1 LRSRR
6 RLEID
11 LHSSHKLSH
20 NATVTLSLRHRIL
33 ITLIPLLLLLAAIG
47 SAGIVLLFRLGNS
60 VDAILRENYRSV
72 IAMEGLNEAVER
84 IDSSFQFALSG
95 RRDQAR
101 QQFTKSW
108 GPYLENLDVEKHN
121 ITVPGEGELV
131 HRLDVLTDD
140 YHRKGNDF
148 YASPA
153 NDGKQTQAYYGPDG
167 LLEGF
172 NQIKD
177 VSGQILHL
185 NQSNM
190 EQASGEARRL
200 AKLSSIGF
208 AGALAVALVLAGFAV
223 LHTMRTILRP
233 VQAVTQAALAISGG
247 NLDQLVPYQS
257 GDELGQ
263 LAQAFNTMTRHLREF
278 RQSQSAR
285 LLRAQRAS
293 QATVDSFPDPVIVID
308 SEGFVEIANPAA
320 RRLLGVLTK
329 HHGQPT
335 SGTWQPPEPLRQ
347 PLADALKEQ
356 RDYSPEGFDHV
367 ILLGTDGRERAMLP
381 RVLAIRDPHGSTL
394 GAAVLLQDVTRLR
407 LLDQVKN
414 NLVATASHELK
425 TPLTSIRLAV
435 HLLLE
440 EAVGPL
446 TPKQME
452 LLLDARENSERLL
465 SMVNNLLDLARLE
478 QGSRQLDLQP
488 IRPESL
494 LRTAADSIRARA
506 ADHSIEVVLNLREG
520 LPEVQVDV
528 TRFGSALQNLL
539 NNALTYTDRG
549 GRIALGAQSD
559 GDEVELTIADT
570 GIGIPADALPHVF
583 EKFFRVPGQS
593 KGAGTG
599 LGLAIVQEIVVAHGG
614 TITCESRPGKGTEFR
629 IRLPALR
636 ETALGRCQ
644 PALKAV

>member
-1 LRSRR
+1 MPF
-6 RLEID
+6 
-11 LHSSHKLSH
+11 
-20 NATVTLSLRHRIL
+20 VTLSLRQRIL
-33 ITLIPLLLLLAAIG
+33 ITLIPLLLLLAGIG

-95 RRDQAR
+95 RQEQAR
-101 QQFTKSW
+101 QQFTRSW
-108 GPYLENLDVEKHN
+108 DSYIENLEIEKNN

-131 HRLDVLTDD
+131 ERLDRLTDD
-140 YHRKGNDF
+140 YHRKGKEF
-148 YASPA
+148 YEAPSP
-153 NDGKQTQAYYGPDG
+153 DGKRIQAYYGPGG

-172 NQIKD
+172 GKIKD

-185 NQSNM
+185 NQNNM
-190 EQASGEARRL
+190 EQASSDARHL

-208 AGALAVALVLAGFAV
+208 AAALAVAIVLAGFAV
-223 LHTMRTILRP
+223 FYTVRTILQP
-233 VQAVTQAALAISGG
+233 VQAVTEAALAISGG

-257 GDELGQ
+257 HDELGQ
-263 LAQAFNTMTRHLREF
+263 LARAFNTMTRHLREI

-285 LLRAQRAS
+285 LQRAQRAS

-347 PLADALKEQ
+347 PLTDALTEQ
-356 RDYSPEGFDHV
+356 RDYSPEGFDRV
-367 ILLGTDGRERAMLP
+367 IVLGAPGRERAMLP
-381 RVLAIRDPHGSTL
+381 RVLAIRDPQGNTL

-440 EAVGPL
+440 ETVGPL
-446 TPKQME
+446 TPKQTE

-465 SMVNNLLDLARLE
+465 AMVNNLLDLARLE

-488 IRPESL
+488 VRPESL
-494 LRTAADSIRARA
+494 LRSAADSIRARA
-506 ADHSIEVVLNLREG
+506 ADHDIEVVVNLGDG
-520 LPEVQVDV
+520 LPDVQVDV
-528 TRFGSALQNLL
+528 ARFGSALQNLL

-549 GRIALGAQSD
+549 GRITLSAQSD
-559 GDEVELTIADT
+559 GDEVELSVADT
-570 GIGIPADALPHVF
+570 GIGIPPDALPHVF

-593 KGAGTG
+593 KGTGTG

-614 TITCESRPGKGTEFR
+614 TINCESHPGKGTEFR

-636 ETALGRCQ
+636 DSTAGRFHTS
-644 PALKAV
+644 LNAVS

>member
-1 LRSRR
+1 MR
-6 RLEID
+6 
-11 LHSSHKLSH
+11 
-20 NATVTLSLRHRIL
+20 TVSLSLRHRIL

-95 RRDQAR
+95 RRDKAW
-101 QQFTKSW
+101 QQYTRSW
-108 GPYLENLDVEKHN
+108 EAYADNLDIEKNN
-121 ITVPGEGELV
+121 ITVPGEAELV
-131 HRLDVLTDD
+131 AQLELATND
-140 YHRKGNDF
+140 YRQKGNAF
-148 YASPA
+148 YGSPTGTPPPDTA
-153 NDGKQTQAYYGPDG
+153 QQTVAYYKAGG

-172 NQIKD
+172 GRIKA

-185 NQSNM
+185 NQSTM
-190 EQASGEARRL
+190 EQASANARHL
-200 AKLSSIGF
+200 AKLSAIGF
-208 AGALAVALVLAGFAV
+208 AVALAIALVLAGFAV

-257 GDELGQ
+257 DDELGQ
-263 LAQAFNTMTRHLREF
+263 LARAFNTMTRHLREF

-285 LLRAQRAS
+285 LQRAQRAS

-329 HHGQPT
+329 HHGLPT
-335 SGTWQPPEPLRQ
+335 SSTWQPPEPLRQ
-347 PLADALKEQ
+347 PLAEALKEQ

-367 ILLGTDGRERAMLP
+367 ILLGSDGRERALLP
-381 RVLAIRDPHGSTL
+381 RVLAIRDPQGGTL

-440 EAVGPL
+440 ETVGPL
-446 TPKQME
+446 TPKQTE

-465 SMVNNLLDLARLE
+465 AMVNNLLDLARLE

-506 ADHSIEVVLNLREG
+506 ADHAIEVVLNLREG
-520 LPEVQVDV
+520 LPEVQVDAS
-528 TRFGSALQNLL
+528 RFGSALLNLL
-539 NNALTYTDRG
+539 NNSLTYTDRG
-549 GRIALGAQSD
+549 GRIILGAQSV
-559 GDEVELTIADT
+559 GDEVELSVADT
-570 GIGIPADALPHVF
+570 GIGIPADSLPHVF

-593 KGAGTG
+593 KGTGTG

-614 TITCESRPGKGTEFR
+614 TITCESLPGKGTEFR

-636 ETALGRCQ
+636 DATAGRFA
-644 PALKAV
+644 PALKAIS

>member
-1 LRSRR
+1 MR
-6 RLEID
+6 
-11 LHSSHKLSH
+11 
-20 NATVTLSLRHRIL
+20 NVTLSLRQRIL

-47 SAGIVLLFRLGNS
+47 SAGIVLLLRLGNS

-95 RRDQAR
+95 REQQAR
-101 QQFTKSW
+101 QQFTRSCES
-108 GPYLENLDVEKHN
+108 YSQNLEIEKHN

-131 HRLDVLTDD
+131 ERLERLTDD
-140 YHRKGNDF
+140 YYRKGKDF

-153 NDGKQTQAYYGPDG
+153 TNGKRIQAYYGPNG
-167 LLEGF
+167 LLEVFG
-172 NQIKD
+172 QIKD
-177 VSGQILHL
+177 VSGQTLHL
-185 NQSNM
+185 NQTNM
-190 EQASGEARRL
+190 EQASADARRL

-208 AGALAVALVLAGFAV
+208 AIALAIALILAGFAV

-247 NLDQLVPYQS
+247 NLNQIVPYQS
-257 GDELGQ
+257 DDELGQ
-263 LAQAFNTMTRHLREF
+263 LARAFNTMTRHLREF
-278 RQSQSAR
+278 RESQSAR
-285 LLRAQRAS
+285 LSRAQQAS

-320 RRLLGVLTK
+320 RRLLGVLAK

-347 PLADALKEQ
+347 PLADALTEQ
-356 RDYSPEGFDHV
+356 RDYSPEGFDRV
-367 ILLGTDGRERAMLP
+367 ILLGASGRERAMLP
-381 RVLAIRDPHGSTL
+381 RVLAIRDPHGNTL

-440 EAVGPL
+440 EMVGPL
-446 TPKQME
+446 TPKQTE

-465 SMVNNLLDLARLE
+465 AMVNNLLDLARLE

-488 IRPESL
+488 VQPESL
-494 LRTAADSIRARA
+494 LRSAADSIRARA
-506 ADHSIEVVLNLREG
+506 ADQDIEVVVNLVEC
-520 LPEVQVDV
+520 LPEIQVDV
-528 TRFGSALQNLL
+528 SRFGSALQNLL

-549 GRIALGAQSD
+549 GRITLSAHSD
-559 GDEVELTIADT
+559 GDEVELSVADT

-593 KGAGTG
+593 KGIGTG

-636 ETALGRCQ
+636 ETAGGRFQ
-644 PALKAV
+644 PSLKAVS

>member
-1 LRSRR
+1 
-6 RLEID
+6 
-11 LHSSHKLSH
+11 
-20 NATVTLSLRHRIL
+20 VTPSLRQRIL

-60 VDAILRENYRSV
+60 VNAILRENYRSV

-95 RRDQAR
+95 RQEQAR
-101 QQFTKSW
+101 QQFTRSWKS
-108 GPYLENLDVEKHN
+108 YLDNLGIERNSV
-121 ITVPGEGELV
+121 TVPGEAELV
-131 HRLDVLTDD
+131 DRLDRLTDD
-140 YHRKGNDF
+140 YHKKGNTF
-148 YASPA
+148 YEEPSTLSRQ
-153 NDGKQTQAYYGPDG
+153 NQAYYEPGG

-172 NQIKD
+172 GQIKD

-190 EQASGEARRL
+190 EQASADARRL
-200 AKLSSIGF
+200 AKLSAIGF
-208 AGALAVALVLAGFAV
+208 AIALAIALILAGFAV
-223 LHTMRTILRP
+223 LHTMRTILQP

-257 GDELGQ
+257 EDELGQ
-263 LAQAFNTMTRHLREF
+263 LARAFNTMTRHLREF

-335 SGTWQPPEPLRQ
+335 SGTWQAPEPLRQ
-347 PLADALKEQ
+347 PLADALTEQ

-367 ILLGTDGRERAMLP
+367 ILLGPSGRERAMLP
-381 RVLAIRDPHGSTL
+381 RVLAIRDQLGNTL

-440 EAVGPL
+440 ETVGPL
-446 TPKQME
+446 TPKQTE

-465 SMVNNLLDLARLE
+465 AMVNNLLDLARLE
-478 QGSRQLDLQP
+478 QGSRQLELQP
-488 IRPESL
+488 VRPESL

-506 ADHSIEVVLNLREG
+506 ADHAIEVVLNLG
-520 LPEVQVDV
+520 DCLPEVQVDV
-528 TRFGSALQNLL
+528 SRFGSALQNLL

-549 GRIALGAQSD
+549 GRITLGAQSD
-559 GDEVELTIADT
+559 GDEVELSVADT

-593 KGAGTG
+593 KGTGTG

-614 TITCESRPGKGTEFR
+614 TITCDSHPGKGTVFR

-636 ETALGRCQ
+636 DAAAGRFQ
-644 PALKAV
+644 PKLKAVS

>member
-1 LRSRR
+1 MR
-6 RLEID
+6 
-11 LHSSHKLSH
+11 
-20 NATVTLSLRHRIL
+20 TVTLSLRHRIL

-47 SAGIVLLFRLGNS
+47 SAGIVLLSRLGNS

-95 RRDQAR
+95 RQDQAR
-101 QQFTKSW
+101 EQFTRSW
-108 GPYLENLDVEKHN
+108 ESYLENLDVEKHN

-131 HRLDVLTDD
+131 ERLEHLTDD
-140 YHRKGNDF
+140 YHRKGKDF
-148 YASPA
+148 YAAPA
-153 NDGKQTQAYYGPDG
+153 ANGKQTEAYYGPNG
-167 LLEGF
+167 LLEVF
-172 NQIKD
+172 SQIKD

-185 NQSNM
+185 NQNNM
-190 EQASGEARRL
+190 EEASGDARRL

-208 AGALAVALVLAGFAV
+208 AVALAIALILAGFAV

-247 NLDQLVPYQS
+247 NLNQIVPYQS
-257 GDELGQ
+257 DDELGQ
-263 LAQAFNTMTRHLREF
+263 LARAFNTMTRHLREF
-278 RQSQSAR
+278 RQSQSAI
-285 LLRAQRAS
+285 LFRAQQAS

-347 PLADALKEQ
+347 PLADALTEQ
-356 RDYSPEGFDHV
+356 RDYSPEGFDRV
-367 ILLGTDGRERAMLP
+367 ILLGTSGRERAMLP
-381 RVLAIRDPHGSTL
+381 RVLAIRDPHGNTL
-394 GAAVLLQDVTRLR
+394 GAAVLLQDVIRLR

-440 EAVGPL
+440 ETVGPL
-446 TPKQME
+446 TPKQTE

-465 SMVNNLLDLARLE
+465 AMVNNLLDLARLE

-488 IRPESL
+488 VQPESL

-506 ADHSIEVVLNLREG
+506 ADHSIDVVLNLREG

-528 TRFGSALQNLL
+528 SRFGSALLNLL
-539 NNALTYTDRG
+539 NNSLTYTDRG
-549 GRIALGAQSD
+549 GRITLGAQSV

-593 KGAGTG
+593 KGTGTG

-614 TITCESRPGKGTEFR
+614 TITCDSHPGKGTEFR

-636 ETALGRCQ
+636 ASTVGRFP
-644 PALKAV
+644 PALKAVS

>member
-1 LRSRR
+1 M
-6 RLEID
+6 
-11 LHSSHKLSH
+11 
-20 NATVTLSLRHRIL
+20 TLSLRRRIL

-95 RRDQAR
+95 RREQAQ
-101 QQFTKSW
+101 QQFARSW
-108 GPYLENLDVEKHN
+108 ESYLQSLEIERNN
-121 ITVPGEGELV
+121 ITVPGEAELV
-131 HRLDVLTDD
+131 AHLDLLTAD
-140 YHRKGNDF
+140 YRRKGNEF
-148 YASPA
+148 YTASSSG
-153 NDGKQTQAYYGPDG
+153 DRQTKAYYGPHG
-167 LLEGF
+167 LLAGF

-185 NQSNM
+185 NQTNM
-190 EQASGEARRL
+190 EQASAEARHL
-200 AKLSSIGF
+200 AKLSAIGF
-208 AGALAVALVLAGFAV
+208 AVALAVALVLAGFAV

-247 NLDQLVPYQS
+247 NLDQLVPYQAD
-257 GDELGQ
+257 DELGQ
-263 LAQAFNTMTRHLREF
+263 LARAFNTMTRHLREF
-278 RQSQSAR
+278 RQSQSTR
-285 LLRAQRAS
+285 LLRAQQAS

-308 SEGFVEIANPAA
+308 SEGYVEIANPAA

-367 ILLGTDGRERAMLP
+367 ILLGGEGRERAMLP
-381 RVLAIRDPHGSTL
+381 RVLAIRDPHGNTL

-440 EAVGPL
+440 ETVGPL
-446 TPKQME
+446 SPKQME

-465 SMVNNLLDLARLE
+465 AMVNNLLDLARLE

-488 IRPESL
+488 TRPEEL
-494 LRTAADSIRARA
+494 LRAAADSVRARA
-506 ADHSIEVVLNLREG
+506 ADLAIEIVVDLGEN
-520 LPEVQVDV
+520 LPEVLIDAS
-528 TRFGSALQNLL
+528 RFGSALQNLL
-539 NNALTYTDRG
+539 DNALTYTDRG
-549 GRIALGAQSD
+549 GRITLGAQRD

-570 GIGIPADALPHVF
+570 GIGIPADSLPHVF
-583 EKFFRVPGQS
+583 EKFFRVAGQS
-593 KGAGTG
+593 KGSGTG
-599 LGLAIVQEIVVAHGG
+599 LGLAIVQEIVVAHHG
-614 TITCESRPGKGTEFR
+614 TIMCESRPGRGTEFR

-636 ETALGRCQ
+636 QTVVKRLESS
-644 PALKAV
+644 LKGV

>member
-1 LRSRR
+1 MMLLQIARAVSPKFTHCLEGSRPICIR
-6 RLEID
+6 RG
-11 LHSSHKLSH
+11 SVGTMR
-20 NATVTLSLRHRIL
+20 TVTLSLRQRIL

-47 SAGIVLLFRLGNS
+47 SAGIVLLLRLGNS

-95 RRDQAR
+95 RQDQAR
-101 QQFTKSW
+101 EQFTRSW
-108 GPYLENLDVEKHN
+108 ESYLENLDVEKHN

-131 HRLDVLTDD
+131 ERLEYLTDD
-140 YHRKGNDF
+140 YHRKGKDF
-148 YASPA
+148 YAAPA
-153 NDGKQTQAYYGPDG
+153 ANGKQTEAYYGPNG
-167 LLEGF
+167 LLEVFG
-172 NQIKD
+172 QIKD

-185 NQSNM
+185 NQNNM
-190 EQASGEARRL
+190 EEASGDARRL

-208 AGALAVALVLAGFAV
+208 AVALAIALILAGFAV
-223 LHTMRTILRP
+223 LNTMRTILRP

-247 NLDQLVPYQS
+247 NLNQIVPYQS
-257 GDELGQ
+257 DDELGQ
-263 LAQAFNTMTRHLREF
+263 LARAFNTMTRHLRES

-285 LLRAQRAS
+285 LLRAQQAS

-347 PLADALKEQ
+347 PLADALTEQ
-356 RDYSPEGFDHV
+356 RDYSPEGFDRV
-367 ILLGTDGRERAMLP
+367 ILLGTSGRERAMLP
-381 RVLAIRDPHGSTL
+381 RVLAIRDPHGNTL

-440 EAVGPL
+440 ETVGPL
-446 TPKQME
+446 TPKQTE

-465 SMVNNLLDLARLE
+465 AMVNNLLDLARLE

-488 IRPESL
+488 VQPESL
-494 LRTAADSIRARA
+494 LRSAADSIRARA
-506 ADHSIEVVLNLREG
+506 ADQDIEVVVNLGGECM
-520 LPEVQVDV
+520 PEVQVDV
-528 TRFGSALQNLL
+528 ARFGSALQNLL

-549 GRIALGAQSD
+549 GRITLAAQCD
-559 GDEVELTIADT
+559 ADEVELSVADT
-570 GIGIPADALPHVF
+570 GIGIPADALP
-583 EKFFRVPGQS
+583 
-593 KGAGTG
+593 
-599 LGLAIVQEIVVAHGG
+599 
-614 TITCESRPGKGTEFR
+614 
-629 IRLPALR
+629 
-636 ETALGRCQ
+636 
-644 PALKAV
+644 

>member
-1 LRSRR
+1 MR
-6 RLEID
+6 
-11 LHSSHKLSH
+11 
-20 NATVTLSLRHRIL
+20 TVTLSLRQRIL

-47 SAGIVLLFRLGNS
+47 SAGIVLLLRLGNS

-95 RRDQAR
+95 RQEQAR
-101 QQFTKSW
+101 QQFTRSW
-108 GPYLENLDVEKHN
+108 ESYLENLEVEKHN

-131 HRLDVLTDD
+131 DRLEHLTDD
-140 YHRKGNDF
+140 YHRKGKDF
-148 YASPA
+148 YAAPTA
-153 NDGKQTQAYYGPDG
+153 NGKQTEAYYAPNG
-167 LLEGF
+167 LLEVFG
-172 NQIKD
+172 QIKD
-177 VSGQILHL
+177 VSGQTLHL
-185 NQSNM
+185 NQTNM
-190 EQASGEARRL
+190 EQASGDARRL

-208 AGALAVALVLAGFAV
+208 AIALAIALILAGFAV
-223 LHTMRTILRP
+223 LNTMRTILRP

-247 NLDQLVPYQS
+247 NLNQIVPYQS
-257 GDELGQ
+257 DDELGQ
-263 LAQAFNTMTRHLREF
+263 LARAFNTMTRHLRES

-285 LLRAQRAS
+285 LLRAQQAS

-320 RRLLGVLTK
+320 RRLLGVLAK

-347 PLADALKEQ
+347 PLADALTEQ
-356 RDYSPEGFDHV
+356 RDYSPEGFDRV
-367 ILLGTDGRERAMLP
+367 ILLGASGRERAMLP
-381 RVLAIRDPHGSTL
+381 RVLAIRDPHGNTL

-440 EAVGPL
+440 ETVGPL
-446 TPKQME
+446 TPKQTE

-465 SMVNNLLDLARLE
+465 AMVNNLLDLARLE

-488 IRPESL
+488 VQPESL
-494 LRTAADSIRARA
+494 LRSAADSIRARA
-506 ADHSIEVVLNLREG
+506 ADQDIEVVVNLGGEC
-520 LPEVQVDV
+520 LPEIQVDV
-528 TRFGSALQNLL
+528 SRFGSALQNLL

-549 GRIALGAQSD
+549 GRITLAAQCD
-559 GDEVELTIADT
+559 ADEVELSVADT

-593 KGAGTG
+593 KGTGTG

-636 ETALGRCQ
+636 ETAGGRFQ
-644 PALKAV
+644 PSLKAVS

>member
-1 LRSRR
+1 MR
-6 RLEID
+6 
-11 LHSSHKLSH
+11 
-20 NATVTLSLRHRIL
+20 TVTLSLRHRIL

-47 SAGIVLLFRLGNS
+47 SGGIVLLFRLGNS

-95 RRDQAR
+95 RRDKAW
-101 QQFTKSW
+101 QQYTHSW
-108 GPYLENLDVEKHN
+108 ESYLENLEIEKNN
-121 ITVPGEGELV
+121 ITVPGEAELV
-131 HRLDVLTDD
+131 AQLEQSTND
-140 YHRKGNDF
+140 YRKKGSEF
-148 YASPA
+148 YTAPA
-153 NDGKQTQAYYGPDG
+153 DTTPSSDAVRQTQAYYQPGG

-172 NQIKD
+172 GRIKE

-190 EQASGEARRL
+190 EQASADARHL
-200 AKLSSIGF
+200 AKLSAIGF
-208 AGALAVALVLAGFAV
+208 AAALAIALVLAGFAV

-247 NLDQLVPYQS
+247 NLNQLVPYQAD
-257 GDELGQ
+257 DELGQ
-263 LAQAFNTMTRHLREF
+263 LARAFNTMTRHLREF
-278 RQSQSAR
+278 RQSQSAQ

-335 SGTWQPPEPLRQ
+335 SSTWQPPEPLRQ

-367 ILLGTDGRERAMLP
+367 ILLGSDGRERALLP

-440 EAVGPL
+440 ETVGPL
-446 TPKQME
+446 TSKQTE

-465 SMVNNLLDLARLE
+465 AMVNNLLDLARLE
-478 QGSRQLDLQP
+478 QGSRQLDFQP

-506 ADHSIEVVLNLREG
+506 ADHSIDVVLNLREG

-528 TRFGSALQNLL
+528 SRFGSALLNLL
-539 NNALTYTDRG
+539 NNSLTYTDRG
-549 GRIALGAQSD
+549 GRITLGAQSV
-559 GDEVELTIADT
+559 GDEVELTVADT

-593 KGAGTG
+593 KGTGTG

-614 TITCESRPGKGTEFR
+614 TITCDSHPGKGTEFR

-636 ETALGRCQ
+636 ASTVGRFP
-644 PALKAV
+644 PALKAVS

>member
-1 LRSRR
+1 M
-6 RLEID
+6 
-11 LHSSHKLSH
+11 
-20 NATVTLSLRHRIL
+20 TPSLRQRIL

-60 VDAILRENYRSV
+60 VNAILRENYRSV

-95 RRDQAR
+95 RQEQAR
-101 QQFTKSW
+101 QQFTRSWKS
-108 GPYLENLDVEKHN
+108 YLDNLGIERNSV
-121 ITVPGEGELV
+121 TVPGEAELV
-131 HRLDVLTDD
+131 DRLDRLTDD
-140 YHRKGNDF
+140 YHKKGNTF
-148 YASPA
+148 YEEPSTLSRQ
-153 NDGKQTQAYYGPDG
+153 NQAYYEPAG

-172 NQIKD
+172 GEIKN

-190 EQASGEARRL
+190 EQASADARRL
-200 AKLSSIGF
+200 AKLSAIGF
-208 AGALAVALVLAGFAV
+208 AIALAIALILAGFAV
-223 LHTMRTILRP
+223 LHTMRTILQP

-257 GDELGQ
+257 EDELGQ
-263 LAQAFNTMTRHLREF
+263 LARAFNTMTRHLREF

-335 SGTWQPPEPLRQ
+335 SGTWQAPEPLRQ
-347 PLADALKEQ
+347 PLADALTEQ

-367 ILLGTDGRERAMLP
+367 ILLGPSGRERAMLP
-381 RVLAIRDPHGSTL
+381 RVLAIRDQLGNTL

-440 EAVGPL
+440 ETVGPL
-446 TPKQME
+446 TPKQTE

-465 SMVNNLLDLARLE
+465 AMVNNLLDLARLE
-478 QGSRQLDLQP
+478 QGSRQLELQP
-488 IRPESL
+488 VRPESL

-506 ADHSIEVVLNLREG
+506 ADHAIEVVLNLG
-520 LPEVQVDV
+520 DCLPEVQVDV
-528 TRFGSALQNLL
+528 SRFGSALQNLL

-549 GRIALGAQSD
+549 GRITLGAQSD
-559 GDEVELTIADT
+559 GDEVELSVADT

-593 KGAGTG
+593 KGTGTG

-614 TITCESRPGKGTEFR
+614 TITCDSHPGKGTVFR

-636 ETALGRCQ
+636 DAAAGRFQ
-644 PALKAV
+644 PKLKAVS

>member
-1 LRSRR
+1 M
-6 RLEID
+6 
-11 LHSSHKLSH
+11 
-20 NATVTLSLRHRIL
+20 TPSLRQRIL

-60 VDAILRENYRSV
+60 VNAILRENYRSV

-95 RRDQAR
+95 RQEQAR
-101 QQFTKSW
+101 QQFTRSWKS
-108 GPYLENLDVEKHN
+108 YLDNLGIERNSV
-121 ITVPGEGELV
+121 TVPGEAELV
-131 HRLDVLTDD
+131 DRLDRLTDD
-140 YHRKGNDF
+140 YHKKGNTF
-148 YASPA
+148 YEEPSTLSRQ
-153 NDGKQTQAYYGPDG
+153 NQAYYEPGG

-172 NQIKD
+172 GQIKD

-190 EQASGEARRL
+190 EQASADARRL
-200 AKLSSIGF
+200 AKLSAIGF
-208 AGALAVALVLAGFAV
+208 AIALAIALILAGFAV
-223 LHTMRTILRP
+223 LHTMRTILQP

-257 GDELGQ
+257 EDELGQ
-263 LAQAFNTMTRHLREF
+263 LARAFNTMTRHLREF

-335 SGTWQPPEPLRQ
+335 SGTWQAPEPLRQ
-347 PLADALKEQ
+347 PLADALTEQ

-367 ILLGTDGRERAMLP
+367 ILLGPSGRERAMLP
-381 RVLAIRDPHGSTL
+381 RVLAIRDQLGNTL

-440 EAVGPL
+440 ETVGPL
-446 TPKQME
+446 TPKQTE

-465 SMVNNLLDLARLE
+465 AMVNNLLDLARLE
-478 QGSRQLDLQP
+478 QGSRQLELQP
-488 IRPESL
+488 VRPESL

-506 ADHSIEVVLNLREG
+506 ADHAIEVVLNLG
-520 LPEVQVDV
+520 DCLPEVQVDV
-528 TRFGSALQNLL
+528 SRFGSALQNLL

-549 GRIALGAQSD
+549 GRITLGAQSD
-559 GDEVELTIADT
+559 GDEVELSVADT

-593 KGAGTG
+593 KGTGTG

-614 TITCESRPGKGTEFR
+614 TITCDSHPGKGTVFR

-636 ETALGRCQ
+636 DAAAGRFQ
-644 PALKAV
+644 PKLKAVS

>member
-1 LRSRR
+1 M
-6 RLEID
+6 
-11 LHSSHKLSH
+11 
-20 NATVTLSLRHRIL
+20 TLSLRQRIL
-33 ITLIPLLLLLAAIG
+33 VTLVPLLLLLAVIG

-60 VDAILRENYRSV
+60 VNAILRENYRSV

-95 RRDQAR
+95 RLDQA
-101 QQFTKSW
+101 QHQFTRSW
-108 GPYLENLDVEKHN
+108 DSYVENLEIEKNN

-131 HRLDVLTDD
+131 ARLEQTTAD
-140 YHRKGNDF
+140 YQRKGEEF
-148 YASPA
+148 YAPHSTIEQRS
-153 NDGKQTQAYYGPDG
+153 KAYYGPQG
-167 LLEGF
+167 LLAGF

-185 NQSNM
+185 NQNNM
-190 EQASGEARRL
+190 QQASADARHL
-200 AKLSSIGF
+200 AKLSAIGF
-208 AGALAVALVLAGFAV
+208 AVGLAVALVLAGFAV
-223 LHTMRTILRP
+223 LHTMRTILQP
-233 VQAVTQAALAISGG
+233 VQTVTQAALAISGG
-247 NLDQLVPYQS
+247 NLDQLVPFES
-257 GDELGQ
+257 VDELGQ
-263 LAQAFNTMTRHLREF
+263 LARAFNTMTRHLREF

-285 LLRAQRAS
+285 LFRAQQAS

-308 SEGFVEIANPAA
+308 SEGYVEIANPAA
-320 RRLLGVLTK
+320 RRLLGVFSK

-335 SGTWQPPEPLRQ
+335 SGTWQPPEQLRQ
-347 PLADALKEQ
+347 PLADALEQQ

-367 ILLGTDGRERAMLP
+367 ILLGAEGRERAVLP
-381 RVLAIRDPHGSTL
+381 RVLSIHDPQGNTL

-440 EAVGPL
+440 ETVGPL

-465 SMVNNLLDLARLE
+465 AMVNNLLDLARLE

-488 IRPESL
+488 VRPEAL
-494 LRTAADSIRARA
+494 LRTAADAVRPRG
-506 ADHSIEVVLNLREG
+506 ADQATEIVVDLGDN
-520 LPEVQVDV
+520 LPEVLVDPA
-528 TRFGSALQNLL
+528 RFGSALQNLL
-539 NNALTYTDRG
+539 DNALTYTERG
-549 GRIALGAQSD
+549 GRITLSAQAD
-559 GDEVELTIADT
+559 GDEVELSIADT
-570 GIGIPADALPHVF
+570 GIGIPPDSLPHVF

-593 KGAGTG
+593 KGLGTG
-599 LGLAIVQEIVVAHGG
+599 LGLAIVQEIVVAHRG
-614 TITCESRPGKGTEFR
+614 TITCESRPGQGTEFR

-636 ETALGRCQ
+636 QSPAGRL
-644 PALKAV
+644 ASSVTGS

>member
-1 LRSRR
+1 MP
-6 RLEID
+6 
-11 LHSSHKLSH
+11 
-20 NATVTLSLRHRIL
+20 TVTLSLRQRIL
-33 ITLIPLLLLLAAIG
+33 ITLIPLLVLLGAIG

-72 IAMEGLNEAVER
+72 IAMEGLNEALER

-95 RRDQAR
+95 RQEQAR
-101 QQFTKSW
+101 QQYSRSW
-108 GPYLENLDVEKHN
+108 ESYLKNLEIEKNN

-131 HRLDVLTDD
+131 DRLDRVTND
-140 YHRKGNDF
+140 YHQKGQAF
-148 YASPA
+148 YAGPS
-153 NDGKQTQAYYGPDG
+153 NNNKESEAYYGPGG

-172 NQIKD
+172 GQIKD

-190 EQASGEARRL
+190 EQASSDARRL

-208 AGALAVALVLAGFAV
+208 AVALAVALILAGFAV
-223 LHTMRTILRP
+223 LHTMRTILKP
-233 VQAVTQAALAISGG
+233 VQAVTQAALAISDG
-247 NLDQLVPYQS
+247 NFNQLVPYHSQ
-257 GDELGQ
+257 DELGQ
-263 LAQAFNTMTRHLREF
+263 LARAFNTMTRHLREIS
-278 RQSQSAR
+278 QSQSAR
-285 LLRAQRAS
+285 LQRAQRAS

-335 SGTWQPPEPLRQ
+335 SGTWQAPEPLRQ
-347 PLADALKEQ
+347 PLAEALAEQ
-356 RDYSPEGFDHV
+356 RDYSPEGFDRV
-367 ILLGTDGRERAMLP
+367 ILIGPPGRERAMLP
-381 RVLAIRDPHGSTL
+381 RVLAIRDPQGSTL

-440 EAVGPL
+440 ETVGPL
-446 TPKQME
+446 TPKQTE

-465 SMVNNLLDLARLE
+465 AMVNNLLDLARLE

-488 IRPESL
+488 ARPESI
-494 LRTAADSIRARA
+494 LRNAADSIRARA
-506 ADHSIEVVLNLREG
+506 ADHAIDVVVDLGDG
-520 LPEVQVDV
+520 LPEVQVDHS
-528 TRFGSALQNLL
+528 RFGGALQNLL
-539 NNALTYTDRG
+539 DNALTYTDRG
-549 GRIALGAQSD
+549 GRITLGAHFD
-559 GDEVELTIADT
+559 GEEVELSVADT

-593 KGAGTG
+593 KGTGTG

-614 TITCESRPGKGTEFR
+614 TIACESEPGKGTEFR

-636 ETALGRCQ
+636 EPAGGRLQ
-644 PALKAV
+644 STLRAIS